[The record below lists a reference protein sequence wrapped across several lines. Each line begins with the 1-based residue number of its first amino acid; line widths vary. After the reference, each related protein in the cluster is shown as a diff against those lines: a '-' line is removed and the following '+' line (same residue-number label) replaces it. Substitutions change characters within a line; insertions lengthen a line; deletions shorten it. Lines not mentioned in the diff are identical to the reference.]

1 MYNYNLQSAAAP
13 NTKKSQLISQ
23 VFHGASLAGGVTN
36 AQIAASVKQSSISG
50 SFVSSN
56 KHSSSVSNPKQL
68 MQTLNSIEIT
78 GSKNH
83 GRNNALAVTE
93 SQASSS
99 LEENPVATAKSSF
112 Y

>member
-1 MYNYNLQSAAAP
+1 
-13 NTKKSQLISQ
+13 
-23 VFHGASLAGGVTN
+23 
-36 AQIAASVKQSSISG
+36 
-50 SFVSSN
+50 
-56 KHSSSVSNPKQL
+56 